1 MHPSSS
7 TDANELKEALRAKTE
22 AQEHAARVEA
32 LRTTAAR
39 RMKNAS
45 LARGWGVWVECWA
58 AKVHNIRVMVAAGA
72 RLRKPVL
79 VATYH
84 FWKST
89 WRAYELSMVQMS
101 SAEQLELKD
110 RERAEVEVELDRTR
124 TALASSSMQCD
135 ELARRVAELAGGD
148 AQTRAMLESH
158 R

>member
-7 TDANELKEALRAKTE
+7 DANELKQALRAKTE
-22 AQEHAARVEA
+22 AQEHASRVEA

-39 RMKNAS
+39 RMKNAN
-45 LARGWGVWVECWA
+45 LARGWSVWIECWA
-58 AKVHNIRVMVAAGA
+58 AKVHNTRVMAAAGA
-72 RLRKPVL
+72 RLRKPKL

-84 FWKST
+84 FWKSA

-110 RERAEVEVELDRTR
+110 QERAEVEVELSRTR
-124 TALASSSMQCD
+124 AALASCSMQRD